1 MPPFWSTVP
10 RPQIL
15 PSLILGLKGSKFHC
29 SQVAGIDG
37 VDVGVEGDDARAL
50 ADPPD
55 DVAQTVNADLVEPDL
70 LHLLLDDGDDL
81 LLLGGKG
88 RGADQVRQEADGFL
102 FERLGAFAEWLG
114 R

>member
-15 PSLILGLKGSKFHC
+15 PSLMIGLKGSKFHC

-37 VDVGVEGDDARAL
+37 VDVGVEGDHARAL
-50 ADPPD
+50 ADPAD
-55 DVAQTVNADLVEPDL
+55 DVAQAVNANLVEADL

-81 LLLGGKG
+81 LLLGGEG
-88 RGADQVRQEADGFL
+88 RGADQVGEEADGVF
-102 FERLGAFAEWLG
+102 FAAPWRVSEWS
-114 R
+114 